1 MNDDTIRVV
10 LLTIMGMTALS
21 TLSFP
26 VLFSRYN
33 WRKTAIGR
41 ALMIQSSS
49 TALAITVV
57 FLMAL
62 FRPPGEIRL
71 IVYLICFGAIGGSS
85 ARLTWTMVRLNNADR
100 VISRRQKDKV
110 SK

>member
-1 MNDDTIRVV
+1 VNDDTIRVV
-10 LLTIMGMTALS
+10 LLTIVGMTALS

-26 VLFSRYN
+26 ILFARYN

-41 ALMIQSSS
+41 ALMIMSSS
-49 TALAITVV
+49 TALALTVT

-62 FRPPGEIRL
+62 FRPPAEVRL
-71 IVYLICFGAIGGSS
+71 IVYLICFGAIGISS
-85 ARLTWTMVRLNNADR
+85 ARLTWTMVHINNADR
-100 VISRRQKDKV
+100 VIQRRQKDEV

>member
-1 MNDDTIRVV
+1 MNDNTIRVV

-41 ALMIQSSS
+41 ALMVKSSS
-49 TALAITVV
+49 TALAITVA

-62 FRPPGEIRL
+62 FRPPAEVRL
-71 IVYLICFGAIGGSS
+71 IVYLICFGAIGISS
-85 ARLTWTMVRLNNADR
+85 AKLTWTMVHVNNADR
-100 VISRRQKDKV
+100 VIPRKKDEV
-110 SK
+110 ST